1 NEFCGWLNVHK
12 SWCLTDRY
20 EGETCEGQFHGEGV
34 AFFKGGHIYTG
45 EVYNGIR
52 HGIGTY
58 KCPKNNEF
66 YRGQWN
72 QGKRHGKGTVYYNED
87 KTSWYKGDWVKN
99 NREGWGVR
107 CYPSG
112 NIYSGDWK
120 NDLRHGEGA
129 MKWLKQGQ
137 EYVGTWQDGVQES
150 QYFQSNHYKGDFIH
164 VQRHGQGTFYYASG
178 AIYEG
183 EWRNCKKHGQVIN
196 YAVLP
201 LSINLSKNILH
212 TSYSFPPTSWRYI
225 TFLE

>member
-1 NEFCGWLNVHK
+1 HHHIGTPGKVHHA
-12 SWCLTDRY
+12 SPM
-20 EGETCEGQFHGEGV
+20 GQGTYTWPDGSS
-34 AFFKGGHIYTG
+34 YTG

-137 EYVGTWQDGVQES
+137 EYVGTWQDGVQS
-150 QYFQSNHYKGDFIH
+150 MLFYFLILSVSYPNAVSDLINVISVVIDVRSILYPWRSLQLLCKMVMDNNNCGTNSRSSTVCTSLYLSNVFS
-164 VQRHGQGTFYYASG
+164 VFCQR
-178 AIYEG
+178 
-183 EWRNCKKHGQVIN
+183 
-196 YAVLP
+196 
-201 LSINLSKNILH
+201 
-212 TSYSFPPTSWRYI
+212 
-225 TFLE
+225 